1 MSHGMV
7 RLAFIVAVVCSV
19 GTVHAANE
27 LPSRIGMYPKQGAPL
42 AMLDSKIAVHVRGP
56 IAEAVITQTFRN
68 DSDRVTE
75 ATYIFPLPADAAVSA
90 MEIEAGTK
98 TIRASIET
106 REQAQERYER
116 AVAAGVGAGM
126 LEQERPDVFTQ
137 TVSAIPAHGTVTV
150 TLRFDTVAH
159 YTSGTWELALPLVV
173 APRYVPGSATGR
185 PTTGSG
191 RAPDTDRAP
200 DASRVTPGGSPGAG
214 GATEIV
220 IDVEGDDVASP
231 THELTKTKGG
241 YRIVDPKSDHDAIIR
256 WHAKAPQQGWVEADD
271 GGGYAAV
278 VVEAKPTAKPG
289 HVEFSLVIG
298 RPATVRGDAE
308 AVQQAIVRALKT
320 ADATITESTASADL
334 TKQLVRSHEPI
345 VLVTDGLVA
354 DDRAVIA
361 AARKVG
367 APIHVIGIGP
377 APNRSLLAAIAAASD
392 GTVRFAG
399 VGDDFAALA
408 RDVIADVATPP
419 EALAINWGALQA
431 SDVVPAT
438 LPRLGAGQAAIVLA
452 RVKKVTTANARV
464 RGDVFGFVSVTVPK
478 PIDGATTT
486 HGPLARRW
494 AKLELDH
501 LIATGNVK
509 KITDH
514 ALRFGLVSPYTTMVA
529 IGDEVIVEGGVK
541 HSVAVPVSVPEGMRW
556 QLVKRETT
564 VAKEAE
570 SNLEEKSA
578 KQKKQERD
586 TRSTTQPAPQGRAE
600 GGERAPVLDEEQV
613 TRQNAPVPAAPTVAL
628 GDDGADRDYEYVEAI
643 SLSGA
648 SSARKLRLALALG
661 GAVDVANAEAQPAL
675 TLAGRVELRA
685 AGKLF
690 VGVEGALWIAEQLQ
704 TRLFSTFNLRFGRT
718 ELGFGI
724 GLGTAGGI
732 GPATELTLRRPLTRH
747 LAPYLRYDG
756 AYIDRDGHNTGSF
769 GIEAR
774 W

>member
-1 MSHGMV
+1 M
-7 RLAFIVAVVCSV
+7 
-19 GTVHAANE
+19 
-27 LPSRIGMYPKQGAPL
+27 
-42 AMLDSKIAVHVRGP
+42 IA
-56 IAEAVITQTFRN
+56 QTFRN
-68 DSDRVTE
+68 DTDHATE
-75 ATYIFPLPADAAVSA
+75 ATYIFPLPPDAAVSA
-90 MEIEAGTK
+90 MEIETGTT
-98 TIRASIET
+98 TIHAAIET
-106 REQAQERYER
+106 REQAQDRYER
-116 AVAAGVGAGM
+116 AIAAGVGAGM
-126 LEQERPDVFTQ
+126 LEQERPDIFTQ

-159 YTSGTWELALPLVV
+159 YANGTWELAVPLVV

-191 RAPDTDRAP
+191 RAADTDRAP

-214 GATEIV
+214 GSTEIV

-231 THELTKTKGG
+231 THELTKIKGG
-241 YRIVDPKSDHDAIIR
+241 YRIVDAKSDHDAIIR
-256 WHAKAPQQGWVEADD
+256 WRAKAPQQGWVEADD

-278 VVEAKPTAKPG
+278 VVEARPAPKPG
-289 HVEFSLVIG
+289 HVEFALVLG

-308 AVQQAIVRALKT
+308 AVQQAVARALKS
-320 ADATITESTASADL
+320 ADAKITESTASADL
-334 TKQLVRSHEPI
+334 AKQLVRSRNPI

-361 AARKVG
+361 AAGRVG

-377 APNRSLLAAIAAASD
+377 APNRSLLAAIAVASG
-392 GTVRFAG
+392 GTVRFAA

-419 EALAINWGALQA
+419 EALAINWGTLQA

-438 LPRLGAGQAAIVLA
+438 LPRLGAGQATVVLA
-452 RVKKVTTANARV
+452 RVKRVTTANARV
-464 RGDVFGFVSVTVPK
+464 RGDVFGFVSVSPPK

-494 AKLELDH
+494 AKLQLDD
-501 LIATGNVK
+501 LIAAGNAK

-529 IGDEVIVEGGVK
+529 VGDEVVVEGGVK
-541 HSVAVPVSVPEGMRW
+541 HSVAVPVSVPEGMQW
-556 QLVKRETT
+556 QAVKRETA
-564 VAKEAE
+564 VRKEE
-570 SNLEEKSA
+570 DKNLEDKPA
-578 KQKKQERD
+578 KQKKPAVD
-586 TRSTTQPAPQGRAE
+586 STRAE
-600 GGERAPVLDEEQV
+600 GGERGPVMDEEETAQ
-613 TRQNAPVPAAPTVAL
+613 RAPEPAAPTVAL
-628 GDDGADRDYEYVEAI
+628 GSTDGEADYAEAI
-643 SLSGA
+643 SMTSLS
-648 SSARKLRLALALG
+648 SSRKLRLALSLG
-661 GAVDVANAEAQPAL
+661 AAVDIKNAEASPAG
-675 TLAGRVELRA
+675 TLAGRIELRA
-685 AGKLF
+685 AGNLF
-690 VGVEGALWIAEQLQ
+690 VGVEGAVWLAEQLQ
-704 TRLFSTFNLRFGRT
+704 TRLFTTFNLRFGRT

-724 GLGTAGGI
+724 GLGTSDGV

-756 AYIDRDGHNTGSF
+756 AYIDRNGHNTGSF

>member
-7 RLAFIVAVVCSV
+7 RLAFIVAVVCL
-19 GTVHAANE
+19 GTAHAASD

-42 AMLDSKIAVHVRGP
+42 AMLDSKIAIHVRGA
-56 IAEAVITQTFRN
+56 IAEAVITQSFRN
-68 DSDRVTE
+68 DTDRVTE

-90 MEIEAGTK
+90 MEIETGTK
-98 TIRASIET
+98 TIRAAIET
-106 REQAQERYER
+106 REQAQARYER
-116 AVAAGVGAGM
+116 AVASGVGAGM

-137 TVSAIPAHGTVTV
+137 TVSAIPAHGTVIV
-150 TLRFDTVAH
+150 TLRFDTVAR
-159 YTSGTWELALPLVV
+159 YTSGSWELALPLVV

-214 GATEIV
+214 GSTEIV
-220 IDVEGDDVASP
+220 IDLEGEDVASP

-241 YRIVDPKSDHDAIIR
+241 YRIVDVKSDHDAIIR
-256 WHAKAPQQGWVEADD
+256 WRAKAPQQGWVEADD

-278 VVEAKPTAKPG
+278 VVEAKPAVRPG
-289 HVEFSLVIG
+289 HVEFGLAVG
-298 RPATVRGDAE
+298 KPATVRGDAE
-308 AVQQAIVRALKT
+308 AVQQAVVRALKSAVTATDKINERAVT
-320 ADATITESTASADL
+320 ADLA
-334 TKQLVRSHEPI
+334 KQLVRSHDPI

-361 AARKVG
+361 AAGKVG

-377 APNRSLLAAIAAASD
+377 APNRSLLTAIAVASN

-408 RDVIADVATPP
+408 RDVIADVASPP
-419 EALAINWGALQA
+419 EPLAINWGALQA

-438 LPRLGAGQAAIVLA
+438 LPRLGAGQATIVLA
-452 RVKKVTTANARV
+452 RVKKVTSANARV
-464 RGDVFGFVSVTVPK
+464 RGDVFGFVIVTAPK
-478 PIDGATTT
+478 PVDGATTMR
-486 HGPLARRW
+486 GPLSRRW
-494 AKLELDH
+494 AKLALDD
-501 LIATGNVK
+501 LIATGNAK
-509 KITDH
+509 KITEH

-529 IGDEVIVEGGVK
+529 IGDEVIIEGGVK
-541 HSVAVPVSVPEGMRW
+541 HTVAVPVSVPEGMQW

-564 VAKEAE
+564 VAKEE
-570 SNLEEKSA
+570 NLNLETRDTKA
-578 KQKKQERD
+578 KKQE
-586 TRSTTQPAPQGRAE
+586 AQGRAE
-600 GGERAPVLDEEQV
+600 GGERVHALDAEDDSV
-613 TRQNAPVPAAPTVAL
+613 RQNAPAPASPTVAL
-628 GDDGADRDYEYVEAI
+628 GEATADGDFEYTEAI

-661 GAVDVANAEAQPAL
+661 GALDVANAEAHPAL
-675 TLAGRVELRA
+675 TLGGRVELRT

-690 VGVEGALWIAEQLQ
+690 IGVEGAVWLAEQVQ
-704 TRLFSTFNLRFGRT
+704 TRLFATFNLRFGRT

-724 GLGTAGGI
+724 GLGTADGI